1 MISGFVSLCQT
12 LSPTVFSCISFLSP
26 FSRTPNCCF
35 PVLFSYFHALLAFSI
50 FSQDISLQF
59 DEDYTPVFLLIS
71 PLRLKFSKVIP
82 RIFSWSSQFIFPW
95 DTFLLFSDCPLVP
108 KASSGKLCHYWREK
122 REGGRKSTHSP
133 LSTHHFY
140 IKTQEVFSI

>member
-95 DTFLLFSDCPLVP
+95 DTFLLFSECPPVP
-108 KASSGKLCHYWREK
+108 KARSGELCHYWREK